1 MISVGVDIQRLG
13 LMVVCGQPKT
23 TAEYIQAS
31 SRVGRDDKRPG
42 LVVTLLNVHKPRDR
56 SHYEHFAAY
65 HESFYRGVEATS
77 VTPFSPRAV
86 DRGLAGL
93 VVALARLGDTRL
105 TAADDAANIAVAKPD
120 LGFIGDVL
128 AARAEAH
135 KRGQDDDDPIDDVK
149 ATLRARI
156 DSLLD
161 SWVVVARTDPAKEGL
176 AYQKFE
182 EGQVSKRPLLHMPL
196 DPDLVSCDQHER
208 KFVANR
214 SMRDVEGTTD
224 VFVVKIKDTQVLLE
238 RGES

>member
-31 SRVGRDDKRPG
+31 SRVGRDDQRPG
-42 LVVTLLNVHKPRDR
+42 LVVTLMNVHKPRDR
-56 SHYEHFAAY
+56 SHFEHYSAY
-65 HESFYRGVEATS
+65 HDSFYRGVEATS

-86 DRGLAGL
+86 DRGLSGL
-93 VVALARLGDTRL
+93 VVALARLGDGRL
-105 TAADDAANIAVAKPD
+105 TGSDDAEKIAVVKGD

-135 KRGQDDDDPIDDVK
+135 KKGREDDEPIDDVK
-149 ATLRARI
+149 ASLRTRI
-156 DSLLD
+156 DALLD
-161 SWVVVARTDPAKEGL
+161 SWVLVARNDPAKDGL

-182 EGQVSKRPLLHMPL
+182 EGQASKRPLLRMPL
-196 DPDLVSCDQHER
+196 DPDLPGCDQNEA

-224 VFVVKIKDTQVLLE
+224 MYVATLKESRVQAE
-238 RGES
+238 RAES